1 MAMSPQMVEAA
12 ASHFRQGEGK
22 RWRAHAP
29 GGVRWRDA
37 RPLMRHRGARTANNP
52 ARAEQTEVASTG
64 NPGFAVGSRLGCVRL
79 RINLSLRFSIRFK
92 EVEHSSSNK
101 APVPNAHEER
111 MSDYLNI
118 RRRRSGPHVVVIGNH
133 KGGSGKT
140 TVAMQ
145 LIVALIKEG
154 RRVASVDL
162 DLKQQTLTHYMTNRR
177 QWARTSGFPLPMPTH
192 VSVADLPDPSPLWGE
207 VADVTFFTTALGE
220 LQSDHDFIVIDTPGG
235 EHHLSLLAHGLADT
249 LLTPVNDSFLDLD
262 VIVSIDAAGGGNDP
276 LPSRYTQAV
285 KKATEGRRSICDR
298 PIDWFVIR
306 NRLSSIS
313 SRNRQ
318 QVSDVLEAVA
328 PKVGFT
334 IAPGLT
340 ERVVF
345 REFFPFGL
353 SAFDPLEEARL
364 GVRPSMSHLMAR
376 TEVRRML
383 AAIGLIGAERRL
395 PDRERMLELV
405 APTAPE
411 LRRDRT
417 FGKAPARSERAPPIS
432 PVSIID

>member
-1 MAMSPQMVEAA
+1 
-12 ASHFRQGEGK
+12 
-22 RWRAHAP
+22 
-29 GGVRWRDA
+29 
-37 RPLMRHRGARTANNP
+37 
-52 ARAEQTEVASTG
+52 
-64 NPGFAVGSRLGCVRL
+64 
-79 RINLSLRFSIRFK
+79 LSIRFSISFK
-92 EVEHSSSNK
+92 EAEHSSSNK
-101 APVPNAHEER
+101 APVQNADEER

-145 LIVALIKEG
+145 LIVALLKEG

-177 QWARTSGFPLPMPTH
+177 QWARQSGFPLVMPTH
-192 VSVADLPDPSPLWGE
+192 VSVADLPDPSPAWVE

-220 LQSDHDFIVIDTPGG
+220 LQADHDFIVIDTPGG

-262 VIVSIDAAGGGNDP
+262 VIVSIDAGGSDEP

-285 KKATEGRRSICDR
+285 TKATEGRRSICDR

-306 NRLSSIS
+306 NRLSSIA
-313 SRNRQ
+313 SRNRR

-334 IAPGLT
+334 IAPGLS

-353 SAFDPLEEARL
+353 SAFDPLEEAQL

-395 PDRERMLELV
+395 PDRERKEMLEVV
-405 APTAPE
+405 APAAPDF
-411 LRRDRT
+411 RRGRG
-417 FGKAPARSERAPPIS
+417 FSGNAPARSERASPIS
-432 PVSIID
+432 PVSVID